1 MGRVT
6 GWTLCLSAASQASF
20 QMLGQTFWSS
30 RTRSY
35 TSRNY
40 SHASQL
46 VEAGSY
52 TQQWMTQLLSLGF
65 AGRTDSRANKV
76 IYLRFKSRKTLL
88 RSLVRLSTIL
98 ALEISKATCPFN
110 FFSIM
115 WFSVVNSHD
124 PWETRSELGLPRINL
139 TVLGNSFAILG
150 SLFPLEEL

>member
-52 TQQWMTQLLSLGF
+52 TQQWITQLLSLGF
-65 AGRTDSRANKV
+65 VKRGKFGHRDRKAQKVAGRFMENAM
-76 IYLRFKSRKTLL
+76 L
-88 RSLVRLSTIL
+88 
-98 ALEISKATCPFN
+98 KA
-110 FFSIM
+110 
-115 WFSVVNSHD
+115 
-124 PWETRSELGLPRINL
+124 RG
-139 TVLGNSFAILG
+139 A
-150 SLFPLEEL
+150 